1 MAAKIVGELPEVDA
15 RLREL
20 GLEREHLISAILAGD
35 AGAGGSTALHP
46 LTDAGY
52 RRWSETTAQLRAQ
65 LIPFGGYTWTLSN
78 RGGYCTVYSTSTRTA
93 IVVMQGDGFT
103 GSRVQDPRS
112 RYPKG
117 ALTEARLL
125 RNKSQLSF
133 FPHLKS
139 PSEFVEAD
147 CTTWV
152 LVQWVDSEGAIHAEL
167 SRPIGQDDAKHVTEW
182 HERILLP
189 VIDPGDSTIRR
200 DEAPVD
206 EPDVD
211 FPVRRAENA

>member
-1 MAAKIVGELPEVDA
+1 MATKVLYEPTDVDA
-15 RLREL
+15 RLRTL
-20 GLEREHLISAILAGD
+20 GLERKHLTSAVLAGD

-46 LTDAGY
+46 ATDAGY

-65 LIPFGGYTWTLSN
+65 LIPFGSYTWTLSN
-78 RGGYCTVYSTSTRTA
+78 RGGYCTVYSTTTGTA

-125 RNKSQLSF
+125 RNQSQLSF
-133 FPHLKS
+133 FPQLKS
-139 PSEFVEAD
+139 PSEAVEED

-152 LVQWVDSEGAIHAEL
+152 LVQWVDGQGRIHAEL
-167 SRPIGQDDAKHVTEW
+167 SRPIGQDNAKHVTDW

-189 VIDPGDSTIRR
+189 MIDPGEGNLRR
-200 DEAPVD
+200 DNAPID

-211 FPVRRAENA
+211 FTVRRAGG